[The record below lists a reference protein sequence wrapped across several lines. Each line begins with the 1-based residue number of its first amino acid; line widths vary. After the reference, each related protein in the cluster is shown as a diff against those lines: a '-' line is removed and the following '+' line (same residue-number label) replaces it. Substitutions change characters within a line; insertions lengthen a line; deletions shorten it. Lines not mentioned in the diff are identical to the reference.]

1 MAVKAYQMH
10 VEGFVPGLPGVW
22 PAGSVVVVDENEE
35 TGEVKLVNK
44 EVEAKV
50 EALEAQI
57 EEVEHDGQ

>member
-1 MAVKAYQMH
+1 MAVKTYQMH

-22 PAGSVVVVDENEE
+22 PAGSVVVVDENEQ